1 MTMKERNNP
10 SLLNASR
17 RKRIA
22 AGSGTTVQM
31 INQLMKQY
39 EQTAMMMKKF
49 SGGAFKKQMG
59 GLPGGRFN
67 TLGKKGR
74 FF

>member
-1 MTMKERNNP
+1 
-10 SLLNASR
+10 
-17 RKRIA
+17 
-22 AGSGTTVQM
+22 
-31 INQLMKQY
+31 
-39 EQTAMMMKKF
+39 MKKF